1 MSFDLVTILG
11 PTAAGKTR
19 IAVNLASKIN
29 GEIIS
34 ADSRQVY
41 TGMDIGTGKDLI
53 EFHKN
58 NIKYHLIDIV
68 DPTEE
73 YNIFRFSQDFK
84 LSLGLIKNDGKF
96 PVMVGGSGLYLSA
109 VLQSYQLPAV
119 TDFTTGNLE
128 KMSLSELK
136 EMLLQLKLKLHNVTD
151 FNSKERL
158 IKAILIEQARKQ
170 SDNKVINLNSLN
182 IGINLNRE
190 EIKNKI
196 TERLKSRLANGMID
210 EVKALIQKG
219 VSHEKLQNF
228 GLEYKFISLHLIG
241 KLNYNDMF
249 QKLNSSI
256 HTFAK
261 KQMTWFRKME
271 KEGVEINW
279 FRPEQ
284 YDEIEN
290 FVLFKLN
297 NE

>member
-1 MSFDLVTILG
+1 MPFELVTILG
-11 PTAAGKTR
+11 PTAVGKTS
-19 IAVNLASKIN
+19 IAVKLASKIN

-53 EFHKN
+53 EFQKN

-84 LSLGLIKNDGKF
+84 LSLESIKNAGRF
-96 PVMVGGSGLYLSA
+96 PIMVGGSGLYLSA
-109 VLQSYQLPAV
+109 VLQSYQLPSIADFE
-119 TDFTTGNLE
+119 TDDLG
-128 KMSLSELK
+128 KKSLSELQ
-136 EMLLQLKLKLHNVTD
+136 EMLLQLKPKLHNITD

-158 IKAILIEQARKQ
+158 IKAILVEQSRKQ
-170 SDNKVINLNSLN
+170 TNNKVINLNSLN

-196 TERLKSRLANGMID
+196 TERLISRLANGMID
-210 EVKALIQKG
+210 EVKTLIQKG
-219 VSHEKLQNF
+219 VLHEKLQNF
-228 GLEYKFISLHLIG
+228 GLEYKFISLHL
-241 KLNYNDMF
+241 KRELNYNDMF

-271 KEGVEINW
+271 KEGVEITW

-284 YDEIEN
+284 YNEIEN
-290 FVLFKLN
+290 FVSSKLN

>member
-1 MSFDLVTILG
+1 MPFDLVTILG
-11 PTAAGKTR
+11 PTAVGKTS
-19 IAVNLASKIN
+19 IAVKLASKIS

-53 EFHKN
+53 EFKKN
-58 NIKYHLIDIV
+58 NIRYHLIDIV
-68 DPTEE
+68 EPTEE

-84 LSLGLIKNDGKF
+84 LSFESIKKDGKF
-96 PVMVGGSGLYLSA
+96 PIMVGGSGLYLSA

-136 EMLLQLKLKLHNVTD
+136 EMLLQLRPKLHNVTD

-158 IKAILIEQARKQ
+158 IKAILIEQSRNQ
-170 SDNKVINLNSLN
+170 SDKSAISLDSLN
-182 IGINLNRE
+182 IGIKLNRE

-210 EVKALIQKG
+210 EVNTLIQKG
-219 VSHEKLQNF
+219 VSHEKLQYF
-228 GLEYKFISLHLIG
+228 GLEYKFISLHLKG
-241 KLNYNDMF
+241 ELNYNDMF

-284 YDEIEN
+284 YGEIEN
-290 FVLFKLN
+290 FVLSKLN

>member
-1 MSFDLVTILG
+1 MPFELVTILG
-11 PTAAGKTR
+11 PTAVGKTS
-19 IAVNLASKIN
+19 IAAKLASKIN

-41 TGMDIGTGKDLI
+41 IGMDFGTGKDLF
-53 EFHKN
+53 EFQKN
-58 NIKYHLIDIV
+58 NIKHHLIDIV

-73 YNIFRFSQDFK
+73 YNVFQFTKDFK
-84 LSLGLIKNDGKF
+84 SSMQLIKKNGRF
-96 PVMVGGSGLYLSA
+96 PIMVGGSGLYLSA

-119 TDFTTGNLE
+119 SDFESKNLE
-128 KMSLSELK
+128 KMSLPELK
-136 EMLLQLKLKLHNVTD
+136 AKLLQLKLKLHNVTD
-151 FNSKERL
+151 FSSNERL
-158 IKAILIEQARKQ
+158 IKAILIEQARMQ
-170 SDNKVINLNSLN
+170 SDNKVININSLN
-182 IGINLNRE
+182 IGINLNRD

-196 TERLKSRLANGMID
+196 TERLKLRLANGMID

-219 VSHEKLQNF
+219 VSYEKLQNF

-279 FRPEQ
+279 FRPDQ

-290 FVLFKLN
+290 FVSLKLN

>member
-1 MSFDLVTILG
+1 MPFELVTILG
-11 PTAAGKTR
+11 PTAVGKTR

-53 EFHKN
+53 EFKKN

-73 YNIFRFSQDFK
+73 YNIFRFAQDFK
-84 LSLGLIKNDGKF
+84 LSLESIKNAGRF
-96 PVMVGGSGLYLSA
+96 PLMVGGSGLYLSV
-109 VLQSYQLPAV
+109 VLQSYQLPSV
-119 TDFTTGNLE
+119 TDFETDDLG
-128 KMSLSELK
+128 KKSMSELQ
-136 EMLLQLKLKLHNVTD
+136 EMLLQLKPKLHNITD
-151 FNSKERL
+151 FNSQKRL

-170 SDNKVINLNSLN
+170 SDNKVININSLN
-182 IGINLNRE
+182 VGIKLNRE
-190 EIKNKI
+190 EIKNRI

-210 EVKALIQKG
+210 EVKGLIQKG

-290 FVLFKLN
+290 FVLSKLN